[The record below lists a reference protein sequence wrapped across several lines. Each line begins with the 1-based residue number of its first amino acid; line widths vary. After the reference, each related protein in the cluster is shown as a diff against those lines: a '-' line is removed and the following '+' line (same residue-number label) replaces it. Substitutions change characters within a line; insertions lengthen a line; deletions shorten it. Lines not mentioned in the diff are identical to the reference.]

1 MVAPSAGATTSEKP
15 MDESKTKEEY
25 ATISIER
32 VVCVVCQ
39 RRVGFVATVRREG
52 KAVGHIE
59 HGEIGDLLAV
69 SAALLGSASSLPTS
83 SP

>member
-1 MVAPSAGATTSEKP
+1 

-32 VVCVVCQ
+32 VVCQ
-39 RRVGFVATVRREG
+39 RRVGFVATVKREG

-59 HGEIGDLLAV
+59 HGEIADLLAV
-69 SAALLGSASSLPTS
+69 SAALLGGTGSLSAGSVESQP
-83 SP
+83 